1 MKVGDSYLVS
11 SRRIDQIQKIIPGS
25 DRVTINVYTS
35 FGSFPFSFENR
46 EGSLQSIYDGL
57 SPITD
62 LEAESISYI
71 PEENP
76 SSDLYDEY
84 LSKTTP
90 SKPAMPE
97 FTKMMT
103 ETFVKPEESSNAPA
117 MLAFFG
123 VGIFVLFMI

>member
-1 MKVGDSYLVS
+1 MKVGNSYLVS
-11 SRRIDQIQKIIPGS
+11 KRRIDQIQEIIPGS

-57 SPITD
+57 TPITD
-62 LEAESISYI
+62 LEAATIGYI

-76 SSDLYDEY
+76 SSDPYDEY

-90 SKPAMPE
+90 SKPAMPT

-103 ETFVKPEESSNAPA
+103 ETFNKPEESSNAPV
-117 MLAFFG
+117 MLAVLG
-123 VGIFVLFMI
+123 VSIFVLLMI